1 MNKETNYEHFK
12 NEIVK
17 VLFVKGSC
25 EFKKEYILKPGECS
39 TLTCSECTAKAKEW
53 LDAPYEEPK
62 PRVEIDWEKVP
73 NDTPVYVSDYNEY
86 PTDEKNLRRYFSA
99 YFKDNEEPFE
109 VWGEGKTSFTTS
121 ITTSYKYCSL
131 ARKEDIEKYKK
142 E

>member
-1 MNKETNYEHFK
+1 MNKETNYEHYQ
-12 NEIVK
+12 NEIIK
-17 VLFVKGSC
+17 GLLASGSC
-25 EFKKEYILKPGECS
+25 KFKKRYILKSGECPVLS
-39 TLTCSECTAKAKEW
+39 CTECEAKTEKW

-62 PRVEIDWEKVP
+62 VEIDWEKVP
-73 NDTPVYVSDYNEY
+73 VDTPVYLSDYNEY
-86 PTDEKNLRRYFSA
+86 PTDENLRRYFSA

-121 ITTSYKYCSL
+121 TTTSYKYCSL

>member
-25 EFKKEYILKPGECS
+25 KFKKEHILKSGECG
-39 TLTCSECTAKAKEW
+39 TLACSECEAKTEKW
-53 LDAPYEEPK
+53 LEALYEE

-109 VWGEGKTSFTTS
+109 VWEEGKTSFTTS

>member
-1 MNKETNYEHFK
+1 MNKETNYEHYK
-12 NEIVK
+12 NEIIK
-17 VLFVKGSC
+17 GLLASGSC
-25 EFKKEYILKPGECS
+25 KFKKRYILKSGECPALS
-39 TLTCSECTAKAKEW
+39 CSECEAKTEKW
-53 LDAPYEEPK
+53 LEALYEE

>member
-25 EFKKEYILKPGECS
+25 KFKKEHILKSGECG
-39 TLTCSECTAKAKEW
+39 TLACSECEAKTEKW
-53 LDAPYEEPK
+53 LDAPYEE

-86 PTDEKNLRRYFSA
+86 PTDENLRRYFSA

-121 ITTSYKYCSL
+121 TTTSYKYCSL
-131 ARKEDIEKYKK
+131 AQKEDIEKYKK